1 MGSLKVEKHCQK
13 ALNVTCWYMCMSTM
27 NFDPNNPHVLIKE
40 EVWKLMVSNIFE
52 DVEEATLVLR

>member
-1 MGSLKVEKHCQK
+1 VEKHCQK